1 MREILYRGK
10 RVDNGKWITGL
21 LAQYLEGIKAT
32 ICRYHYVPCDTGLFI
47 CIKPDTVGQYTG
59 MSDVNGEKIFE
70 GDIVQI
76 KKYGMKYNFCMD
88 FINGRYL
95 IYNRK
100 NSFEL
105 NEDMSLE
112 IIGNIYDTPELL
124 ES

>member
-1 MREILYRGK
+1 
-10 RVDNGKWITGL
+10 
-21 LAQYLEGIKAT
+21 
-32 ICRYHYVPCDTGLFI
+32 
-47 CIKPDTVGQYTG
+47 
-59 MSDVNGEKIFE
+59 
-70 GDIVQI
+70 
-76 KKYGMKYNFCMD
+76 MKYNFCVD

-124 ES
+124 EG